1 MRLTL
6 ALERRAMERTPP
18 PSSTLAEIDWASGR
32 LVYPQRPQAWQP
44 QGLIPR
50 ASIRAAQMAMAGAIL
65 TARPL
70 EREQ

>member
-6 ALERRAMERTPP
+6 ALERRAMERTPT
-18 PSSTLAEIDWASGR
+18 PSSTLAEIDWDTGR

-50 ASIRAAQMAMAGAIL
+50 ASIRAARALIAATAL
-65 TARPL
+65 TAIANG
-70 EREQ
+70 